1 MTRTTWYR
9 ARLLVTLLAAVAAGA
24 CSEARSEAKSEPKSE
39 PAQAPAAPA
48 ETPRPVLG
56 SPIYELNDSTY
67 IRWPL
72 PAGAERYADLQGPS
86 MMPYV
91 NTLVG
96 ISERSRKDGHQW
108 WGRVTGTPYH
118 EDAQKFV
125 AERFRAAGLDTRTQ
139 TFELEPSW
147 YPKSWSVSAT
157 GESKTLALK
166 TAHPVLRS
174 VGTSNDGIEADAV
187 YVGLGSKA
195 EFLNRDV
202 KGKAVFIYS
211 IPQPSALRHSAAIE
225 GAMGRAHDAG
235 AAAVF
240 MVLGIPGNVTTQ
252 LWGTGGESQRPT
264 PVPTFSLGL
273 DDGLAVREMIEA
285 GNHVRIKVRMDTETR
300 RGVKP
305 TAVFGVLPG
314 ATDENVLVLAHTDA
328 LFQGAVDNASGVAV
342 MLGLAEHFAV
352 VPRAERKRTMT
363 FLAPVGHHV
372 TNDISLVWM
381 REQMKEFWPKTA
393 LIINCEHVTTTS
405 MYRFDR
411 ALVRA
416 NSATGHR
423 FWVGGGTKQV
433 PDIFFKAFMEFGV
446 ALYEAPQIRP
456 TGDLSPLRELA
467 PGIEVIESNEF
478 YHSDMDVNTV
488 PAAGLEGIARA
499 YAKIIDEVNRLPL
512 SALRAAPNASASR

>member
-1 MTRTTWYR
+1 
-9 ARLLVTLLAAVAAGA
+9 
-24 CSEARSEAKSEPKSE
+24 
-39 PAQAPAAPA
+39 
-48 ETPRPVLG
+48 
-56 SPIYELNDSTY
+56 
-67 IRWPL
+67 
-72 PAGAERYADLQGPS
+72 
-86 MMPYV
+86 
-91 NTLVG
+91 
-96 ISERSRKDGHQW
+96 
-108 WGRVTGTPYH
+108 
-118 EDAQKFV
+118 
-125 AERFRAAGLDTRTQ
+125 
-139 TFELEPSW
+139 
-147 YPKSWSVSAT
+147 
-157 GESKTLALK
+157 
-166 TAHPVLRS
+166 
-174 VGTSNDGIEADAV
+174 VGTSAAGFEADAV

-195 EFLNRDV
+195 EFLNRDIT
-202 KGKAVFIYS
+202 GKAVFIYS

-225 GAMGRAHDAG
+225 GAMDRAYGAG
-235 AAAVF
+235 AGAVF

-252 LWGTGGESQRPT
+252 LWGTGGESQKPT

-285 GNHVRIKVRMDTETR
+285 GNPVRVKIQMTTETR
-300 RGVKP
+300 QGVKP
-305 TAVFGVLPG
+305 TAVFGVLSG
-314 ATDENVLVLAHTDA
+314 ATDENILVLAHTDA

-342 MLGLAEHFAV
+342 MLGLAEHFSK
-352 VPRAERKRTMT
+352 VPREQRKRTMT

-381 REQMKEFWPKTA
+381 REQMKAFWPKTA

-411 ALVRA
+411 TLVRA

-423 FWVGGGTKQV
+423 FWVGGGSTRV

-446 ALYEAPQIRP
+446 ALYEAPQVRP

-499 YAKIIDEVNRLPL
+499 YARIIDEVNRLPL
-512 SALRAAPNASASR
+512 SDLRAAPPTTTPSR

>member
-1 MTRTTWYR
+1 MTRTTLCSTS
-9 ARLLVTLLAAVAAGA
+9 ALVILVAAVGSG
-24 CSEARSEAKSEPKSE
+24 CTQTPSEAKTE
-39 PAQAPAAPA
+39 PAQASAATA
-48 ETPRPVLG
+48 ETPRPVLDP
-56 SPIYELNDSTY
+56 PIYELNDATY

-86 MMPYV
+86 MMPSV
-91 NTLVG
+91 NTLVA
-96 ISERSRKDGHQW
+96 ISERSRKDGNQW

-118 EDAQKFV
+118 EEAQKFV
-125 AERFRAAGLDTRTQ
+125 AERFRAAGLETRTQ

-157 GESKTLALK
+157 AGSKALALK

-174 VGTSNDGIEADAV
+174 VGTSKDGIEADAV

-195 EFLNRDV
+195 EFLNREV

-225 GAMGRAHDAG
+225 GAMGRAHEAG

-252 LWGTGGESQRPT
+252 LWGTGGESQKPT

-273 DDGLAVREMIEA
+273 DDGLAVRQLIEA
-285 GNHVRIKVRMDTETR
+285 GSQVRIKVQMDTETR
-300 RGVKP
+300 QGVKP

-314 ATDENVLVLAHTDA
+314 STDENVLVLAHTDA

-342 MLGLAEHFAV
+342 MLGLAEHFSR
-352 VPRAERKRTMT
+352 VPRAERQRRMT

-372 TNDISLVWM
+372 TNDVSLVWM

-423 FWVGGGTKQV
+423 FWVGGGTRRV

-499 YAKIIDEVNRLPL
+499 YARIIDEVNRLPL
-512 SALRAAPNASASR
+512 SELRAAPTTATASR